1 MQVKDLTTAE
11 LKELIKQTVAEALQ
25 ELLPDPDAGKEL
37 KAEVKQQLLD
47 IQQRRAFGVSGIP
60 AAEALKKLS

>member
-1 MQVKDLTTAE
+1 MQVKDLTTDE

-25 ELLPDPDAGKEL
+25 ELLSDPDAGKEL

-47 IQQRRAFGVSGIP
+47 IQQRRAVGVRGIP
-60 AAEALKKLS
+60 AAEALKKLG

>member
-1 MQVKDLTTAE
+1 MQVKDLTTDE
-11 LKELIKQTVAEALQ
+11 LKELIKETIAEALQ

-47 IQQRRAFGVSGIP
+47 IQQRRTSRVHGI
-60 AAEALKKLS
+60 

>member
-1 MQVKDLTTAE
+1 MQVKDLTTDE
-11 LKELIKQTVAEALQ
+11 LKELIKETVAEALQ

-47 IQQRRAFGVSGIP
+47 IQQRRASGIRGVS
-60 AAEALKKLS
+60 AAEVIKKLG

>member
-1 MQVKDLTTAE
+1 MKVRDLTTDE
-11 LKELIKQTVAEALQ
+11 LKELIKETVVEALQ

-47 IQQRRAFGVSGIP
+47 IQQRRAIGVRGIP
-60 AAEALKKLS
+60 AAEAFKKLG

>member
-1 MQVKDLTTAE
+1 MQVKDLTTDE
-11 LKELIKQTVAEALQ
+11 LKKLIKATVAEALQ

-47 IQQRRAFGVSGIP
+47 IQQRRASGARGIP
-60 AAEALKKLS
+60 AAEVIKNLG

>member
-1 MQVKDLTTAE
+1 MQVKDLTTDE

-25 ELLPDPDAGKEL
+25 ELLSDPDAGKEL

-47 IQQRRAFGVSGIP
+47 IQQRRAIGVRGIP
-60 AAEALKKLS
+60 AAEALKKLG